1 MTKKDNLAEYILH
14 LWQMEDVVRAFHEDE
29 VLQQN
34 PFLSDL
40 CAMMRAEGV
49 LDSGHT
55 QIAKNALSEAEET
68 HRQLLDDASYRAA
81 AMQLQPSLALLKSKT
96 PNPEIS
102 DIEMMFIF
110 LYDIMLL
117 RLQKREISDDTLR
130 LQKQVSR
137 LLAHLSRAYKQM
149 REEECQ

>member
-34 PFLSDL
+34 TFLSDL

-55 QIAKNALSEAEET
+55 RIAENALSEAEEI
-68 HRQLLDDASYRAA
+68 HWQLLQDASYRAA
-81 AMQLQPSLALLKSKT
+81 VMQLQPSLALLKSKT
-96 PNPEIS
+96 PHPEIS

-117 RLQKREISDDTLR
+117 RLQKREISNDTLR
-130 LQKQVSR
+130 LQKQVSQ

-149 REEECQ
+149 REEELL